1 MVNYTLDAPAKG
13 YAALDPNHTHHF
25 LVDDGFFS
33 SFISFSMFPQTLPYA
48 VAWTYGCINEIGK
61 HKIME

>member
-25 LVDDGFFS
+25 LVDDGFFLFFYFFFDVS
-33 SFISFSMFPQTLPYA
+33 TNFASCRGVDLRL
-48 VAWTYGCINEIGK
+48 
-61 HKIME
+61 H